1 MLDVLLRNVNVVDGT
16 GNPGYR
22 AAVGVKDGK
31 IAVIARGS
39 EVPDALRVIDCVGLV
54 CAPGFID
61 VHTHT
66 EYSILV
72 HHHAVSTLHAG
83 VTTEVMGMCG
93 YGVFPVN
100 EAISTEA
107 RARMAGMSQVDQATV
122 GEVDWTDLSGWLDKV
137 EKHGVGINVLQFAGH
152 GGIRAYVMGKE
163 GKGGERVIPTADE
176 MEAMKRA
183 VAECME
189 QGAFGLSSGLQY
201 APGRNAITSELIELG
216 RVVGQYGGAYI
227 SHMRSE
233 DEYLNFAARELIEI
247 CQETGMRGSMT
258 HHKAYGIENWGKVH
272 ATTALIDDARSRG
285 IQVMCDFYPWEYAA
299 ESNIGSTFYADF
311 EQTPRNADELIGKL
325 KNEDAWSGLKAHLL
339 EMQRREAEAM
349 LTRSVALARYG
360 IKSSAAPNHLD
371 TSYIVH
377 SRTHPEVIGLSERE
391 AAKALGFG
399 GDFLEAAR
407 KLYLDDD
414 GYCYYAGGLIGEDDI
429 RHLVKYPHAAIS
441 TDSWTWERPPDLR
454 RPGMSA
460 HPRAY
465 GSFAKTLGLYSRD
478 LGLVRL
484 EEAVRKMTSL
494 PASLLGLDDRGIV
507 RPGLWADLTVFD
519 PSRVANQA
527 IYADPYRFPVGIEYV
542 LVNGVLAIDKGQE
555 TRALNGKVLRSR
567 GSCGGRW
574 DLTPGCRTPK
584 VRS

>member
-1 MLDVLLRNVNVVDGT
+1 MLDLLLRNATVIDGT

-22 AAVGVKDGK
+22 ASVGIKDGK
-31 IAVIARGS
+31 IAVITRGS
-39 EVPDALRVIDCVGLV
+39 DLPGALKVIDCEGLV

-93 YGVFPVN
+93 YGIFPVN
-100 EAISTEA
+100 DAIATEA
-107 RARMAGMSQVDQATV
+107 RARMAGMSQVDQAAV
-122 GEVDWTDLSGWLDKV
+122 GEVDWTDLAGWLGKLDKN
-137 EKHGVGINVLQFAGH
+137 GVGINVIQFAGH

-163 GKGGERVIPTADE
+163 GNGGERVIPTAEELD
-176 MEAMKRA
+176 AMKRA
-183 VAECME
+183 VAQCME

-201 APGRNAITSELIELG
+201 APGRNAVTSELIELG
-216 RVVGQYGGAYI
+216 KVVGRYGGAYI

-247 CQETGMRGSMT
+247 CRKTGMRGSMT

-272 ATTALIDDARSRG
+272 ATTALIDDARSEG
-285 IQVMCDFYPWEYAA
+285 VQVMCDFYPWEYAA
-299 ESNIGSTFYADF
+299 ESNIGSTFYTDF
-311 EQTPRNADELIGKL
+311 EQTPRDAGELMERL
-325 KNEDAWSGLKAHLL
+325 KNEATWAELKAHLL
-339 EMQRREAEAM
+339 EMRRREAEAM
-349 LTRSVALARYG
+349 LARSVALAEHG
-360 IKSSAAPNHLD
+360 VKSSATSNHLD

-377 SRTHPEVIGLSERE
+377 SRTHPEVVGLSERD
-391 AAKALGFG
+391 AARVMGFG

-407 KLYLDDD
+407 RLYLDDD

-441 TDSWTWERPPDLR
+441 TDSWTWEKAPDLR

-494 PASLLGLDDRGIV
+494 PASLLGLDDRGVV
-507 RPGLWADLTVFD
+507 RPGLWADLTIFD
-519 PSRVANQA
+519 PARVANQA
-527 IYADPYRFPVGIEYV
+527 TFSDPYRFPAGIEYV
-542 LVNGVLAIDKGQE
+542 LVNGMLAIDRGME
-555 TRALNGKVLRSR
+555 TRTLSGKVLRR
-567 GSCGGRW
+567 PCEGGG
-574 DLTPGCRTPK
+574 T
-584 VRS
+584 